1 MTVGSFDLTP
11 IPALPMDDFI
21 KRRLGV
27 LPAGLEKNDWIF
39 RIQFIKIQWN
49 NGRYVIAHAPNIAR
63 EISKTD
69 HIVGLTSVQVGS
81 YECKD
86 KPRSC
91 RIRYSE
97 ITVTLLAEL
106 TCQ

>member
-1 MTVGSFDLTP
+1 MTAGSFDLTL

-21 KRRLGV
+21 KRLLGV
-27 LPAGLEKNDWIF
+27 LPAGFEKNDWIF
-39 RIQFIKIQWN
+39 RIQFLKIQWN

-69 HIVGLTSVQVGS
+69 HIVGLKVVQVGS
-81 YECKD
+81 YEYKD

-97 ITVTLLAEL
+97 ITVTLLADL
-106 TCQ
+106 TGQ

>member
-1 MTVGSFDLTP
+1 M
-11 IPALPMDDFI
+11 
-21 KRRLGV
+21 
-27 LPAGLEKNDWIF
+27 
-39 RIQFIKIQWN
+39 
-49 NGRYVIAHAPNIAR
+49 IAHAPSIAR

-69 HIVGLTSVQVGS
+69 HIVGLISVQVGS

-97 ITVTLLAEL
+97 IIVTLLAEVTGQSSAKVANGVHGQTTDTKYGNHL
-106 TCQ
+106 